1 VLPNSIAALCDRSL
15 DRERQRNLFDEIVFP
30 RGGFRVEMVASRLA
44 TEAARSERGPHW
56 LLLAPNLSW
65 LLVFMFA
72 PLGLLAAISFKAY
85 EPGRGIID
93 TFQLGNYA
101 KFLTDP
107 FYLAV
112 LWSTLATGACVT
124 VLTLLLGFP
133 LAYTLAHSRGWRR
146 SALYMGVLMPLLTSA
161 VVRTFGWMILLGN
174 NGFINRTLLQWEWID
189 HPVRLMYNLSG
200 VVIALTEV
208 LLPFMVLALDAALLN
223 IDPAVV
229 EAARNVGGS
238 RTRVFF
244 GITLPLTLPGIV
256 SGSILVFS
264 LSISAF
270 VTPSLIG
277 GAQVRLMP
285 TVIYQQAMALLD
297 WPFGAAIAFIMLA
310 AIAALLI
317 PGLALV
323 ERRSRLA

>member
-1 VLPNSIAALCDRSL
+1 MSAWRLRTSAPA
-15 DRERQRNLFDEIVFP
+15 RERSAP
-30 RGGFRVEMVASRLA
+30 
-44 TEAARSERGPHW
+44 W
-56 LLLAPNLSW
+56 LLLTPSLAW
-65 LLVFMFA
+65 LLLFMLA
-72 PLGLLAAISFKAY
+72 PLAMLAAISLKTY
-85 EPGRGIID
+85 RPGQGIID
-93 TFQLGNYA
+93 VWQLGNYA

-107 FYLAV
+107 FYLTV
-112 LWSTLATGACVT
+112 LWATLATGACVT
-124 VLTLLLGFP
+124 ILALLLGFP
-133 LAYTLAHSRGWRR
+133 LAYALSHSHGWRR
-146 SALYMGVLMPLLTSA
+146 SALYIGILMPLLTSA

-174 NGFINRTLLQWEWID
+174 NGFINRTLLQTGLID
-189 HPVRLMYNLSG
+189 RPFRLMYNLSG

-223 IDPAVV
+223 IAPSVI
-229 EAARNVGGS
+229 EAARNVGAG
-238 RTRVFF
+238 RVRVFF
-244 GITLPLTLPGIV
+244 RITLPLALPGIV

-277 GAQVRLMP
+277 GAQVKLMP

-310 AIAALLI
+310 TIGLLLI
-317 PGLALV
+317 LALALV

>member
-1 VLPNSIAALCDRSL
+1 MGV
-15 DRERQRNLFDEIVFP
+15 
-30 RGGFRVEMVASRLA
+30 SRLA
-44 TEAARSERGPHW
+44 TEGSVIERGTRW
-56 LLLAPNLSW
+56 LLLTPSLAW
-65 LLVFMFA
+65 LLLCMVV
-72 PLGLLAAISFKAY
+72 PLCVLAAISLKAY
-85 EPGRGIID
+85 QPGRGIVD
-93 TFQLGNYA
+93 TWQLGNYTR
-101 KFLTDP
+101 FLFDP

-112 LWSTLATGACVT
+112 LGSTLATGVWVT
-124 VLTLLLGFP
+124 ALALLLGFP
-133 LAYTLAHSRGWRR
+133 LAYMLAHSRGWKR
-146 SALYMGVLMPLLTSA
+146 SALYFGILMPLLTSA

-174 NGFINRTLLQWEWID
+174 NGFINRTLLHWGIID
-189 HPVRLMYNLSG
+189 HPVRLMYDLSG

-223 IDPAVV
+223 IDPSVI

-244 GITLPLTLPGIV
+244 RIILPLALPGVV

-277 GAQVRLMP
+277 GASVRLMP
-285 TVIYQQAMALLD
+285 TVIYEQAVSLLD

-310 AIAALLI
+310 TIVLLLI
-317 PGLALV
+317 PALTFI
-323 ERRSRLA
+323 ESRHRSA